1 MDYHRV
7 LLIEDV
13 FEVVALEL
21 GEGALHLT
29 REGCRRNIL
38 SPLSGA
44 NEPQIKI
51 ELIHVTVRSQKE
63 KT

>member
-7 LLIEDV
+7 LLIDDV

-38 SPLSGA
+38 SPLSGV